1 VVFIDLYLDIFFFV
15 HGPTLVIGDD
25 ESLSHHVLDNL
36 FEYERVPYLF
46 GFLVRAVDIEKIIRQ
61 DT

>member
-1 VVFIDLYLDIFFFV
+1 MIC
-15 HGPTLVIGDD
+15 TLVHDPTIVVGDD
-25 ESLSHHVLDNL
+25 ESLFDHVLDNV
-36 FEYERVPYLF
+36 FEYDRVPYLF

>member
-1 VVFIDLYLDIFFFV
+1 MVFVDLYLDIFFFV
-15 HGPTLVIGDD
+15 HGPAVVVSDD
-25 ESLSHHVLDNL
+25 EYLSNHVLDSE

-61 DT
+61 GT